1 MPPPPPPPPLEN
13 NHIRYKSIQCAV
25 LIGSYTCAYA
35 LLNSLNELR
44 KRKNTW
50 LVEHFIPFS
59 QQVQ

>member
-1 MPPPPPPPPLEN
+1 MPPPPPPIEN
-13 NHIRYKSIQCAV
+13 NPIRYRSIQCAIIIV
-25 LIGSYTCAYA
+25 SYKCAYA

-44 KRKNTW
+44 KRKNTR